1 MDEAIV
7 KSLEAIRSTQLEAN
21 DWRTDMRVDLARIE
35 ETVKSFCRDEQE
47 THKNLDI
54 MRTDLSALRESVGKI
69 TTVNTEKIDQLEK
82 WKSGL
87 WPRAIGI
94 LAIVQAGMVWF
105 LKH

>member
-1 MDEAIV
+1 MDEAIA
-7 KSLEAIRSTQLEAN
+7 KSLLAIRSTQLEEN
-21 DWRTDMRVDLARIE
+21 GWRADMRVNLARLE
-35 ETVKSFCRDEQE
+35 ETVKGFCRDEVE
-47 THKNLDI
+47 THRNVDT
-54 MRTDLSALRESVGKI
+54 MRIDLAALRESVGKI

-94 LAIVQAGMVWF
+94 LAVVQAGMVWF